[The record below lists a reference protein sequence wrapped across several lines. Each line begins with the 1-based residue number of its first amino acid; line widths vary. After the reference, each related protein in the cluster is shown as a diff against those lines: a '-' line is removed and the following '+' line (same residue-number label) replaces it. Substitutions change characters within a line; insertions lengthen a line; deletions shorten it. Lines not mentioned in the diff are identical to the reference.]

1 MHRLKKYQDPACN
14 LPPRL
19 TATLP
24 TDQPRVLT
32 PSTIRS
38 NPNTQ
43 ANPSAWAQRQLNRA
57 KFEEG
62 WSNLNEK
69 IGGFTSS
76 GVGSIINSGVSA
88 ITAGLSAVAPQ
99 RENSLYGAEQAI
111 AGTVAQMPGIVGLIG
126 KGMQLNSAIGNAL
139 GTSINSVNKD
149 QAKKAGISDFERIAN
164 NTLGTVANLANPM
177 MGVYNKYLR
186 KNVEFEGASLDTE
199 RLRGG
204 YTGTLDEM
212 DTAAGMG
219 SNLLFGRNKA
229 NKFKQEAVDR
239 NKILTNLSLDQND
252 RISSVPQ
259 TANMYANQTFNKLY
273 NTNTNVS
280 VGRSGLRLLSK
291 AELAKIYSSSVG
303 VPKFQDGGSI
313 MIPDGA
319 LHAHKHHME
328 DTNPDLAEDLTKK
341 GIPIVIT
348 DSNGNVEQC
357 AEIERSEAIFSSSL
371 TREVEKLWKE
381 NTEDAMI
388 KCGKLV
394 VDALFNDCIDNAGL
408 IESVKE

>member
-1 MHRLKKYQDPACN
+1 MHRLKKYQDPAGN
-14 LPPRL
+14 LLAMIPG
-19 TATLP
+19 TLP
-24 TDQPRVLT
+24 TDQPRMLT
-32 PSTIRS
+32 PITPKL

-43 ANPSAWAQRQLNRA
+43 ANPSAWAQRQSNRA
-57 KFEEG
+57 KFQEG
-62 WSNLNEK
+62 LSNLNEK

-76 GVGSIINSGVSA
+76 GVGSIINGGISA
-88 ITAGLSAVAPQ
+88 ITAGLSAATPQ

-111 AGTVAQMPGIVGLIG
+111 AGTVTQMPGIVGLIG

-149 QAKKAGISDFERIAN
+149 QAKKAGISNFERIAN

-177 MGVYNKYLR
+177 MGAFNSLR
-186 KNVEFEGASLDTE
+186 ENVEFAGASLDTE
-199 RLRGG
+199 KLRGG

-303 VPKFQDGGSI
+303 VPKFQNGGSI

-357 AEIERSEAIFSSSL
+357 AEIEREEITLSTDL
-371 TREVEKLWKE
+371 TKQIEELWKIGDE
-381 NTEDAMI
+381 ESMI
-388 KCGKLV
+388 KAGKLIT
-394 VDALFNDCIDNAGL
+394 DALFNDCIDNAGL
-408 IESVKE
+408 IDKVK